1 MERGRRLKALLDTHT
16 FIWWLTDDDR
26 LSQRVKL
33 LICDPESE
41 IYVSA
46 ATVWE
51 IATKIRIG
59 KLDASPFANGIQS
72 EIEIEQFIPIAVSV
86 IHAERAGYLD
96 HKHKDPFDRMLIA
109 QALVEGLVIISNETL
124 FDQFGVPR
132 LW

>member
-1 MERGRRLKALLDTHT
+1 MKALLDTHA
-16 FIWWLTDDDR
+16 FIWWLKDDPN
-26 LSQRVKL
+26 LSPSARQR
-33 LICDPESE
+33 IIDPETE
-41 IYVSA
+41 VFVSA

-51 IATKIRIG
+51 ISTKIRLG
-59 KLDASPFANGIQS
+59 KLDPTPFRDGI
-72 EIEIEQFIPIAVSV
+72 ETE
-86 IHAERAGYLD
+86 IHAENFTAISVTPNHAEKAGHLD

>member
-1 MERGRRLKALLDTHT
+1 VEWGRRLKALLDTHT

-26 LSQRVKL
+26 LSHRVRQ
-33 LICDPESE
+33 LICDPQSE
-41 IYVSA
+41 IHVSA

-59 KLDASPFANGIQS
+59 KLESSPFANGIQT
-72 EIEIEQFIPIAVSV
+72 EIEIEQFVSV
-86 IHAERAGYLD
+86 PVTSAHAEKAGYLD

>member
-1 MERGRRLKALLDTHT
+1 MKALLDTHT
-16 FIWWLTDDDR
+16 FIWWLKDDPS
-26 LSQRVKL
+26 LSSLARQTVTNP
-33 LICDPESE
+33 DAE
-41 IYVSA
+41 IFVSA
-46 ATVWE
+46 ATIWE

-59 KLDASPFANGIQS
+59 KLDPAPFQNGIEA
-72 EIEIEQFIPIAVSV
+72 EILAESFSAIPVTPA
-86 IHAERAGYLD
+86 HAEKAGYLD

>member
-1 MERGRRLKALLDTHT
+1 MKALLDTHA

-26 LSQRVKL
+26 LPLRIKQ
-33 LICDPESE
+33 LICDSQSE

-59 KLDASPFANGIQS
+59 KLDPSPFANGIQT
-72 EIEIEQFIPIAVSV
+72 EIEIEQFITVPVTPT
-86 IHAERAGYLD
+86 HAEKAGYLD